1 MPENDKKTVN
11 KAPRVINKSGTLK
24 MEDKVAETKQVR
36 DISGKRMN
44 RRNRR
49 DRVRADAGPKEFD
62 EMTIEVTRVSRTVA
76 GGRRMRFKA
85 LVAVGNHKNKVGIG
99 VAKGNDVT
107 TAVSKASRKAKK
119 SMITFN
125 MNGETICHETR
136 TKVTGADVLMKPA
149 APGTG
154 IIAGGTVRSIMG
166 LTGVKNLISKSLGST
181 NKVNI
186 AYAVIEGLRAQVPR
200 KDWVAYEGKP
210 MLIKQVVAEKK
221 AEIRAKAEAKKAEA
235 KKVVATKKTE
245 VKKTVDAKK
254 AEVKEKVATKK
265 AEVKEKVEAKKA
277 EVKAKVE
284 AKKAETKAKVEAVKA
299 ETKAKVEATKA
310 ETKAK
315 VEAAKAKAK
324 ATAKKSTKKEDK

>member
-1 MPENDKKTVN
+1 MPENDKK
-11 KAPRVINKSGTLK
+11 APRVVNKSGTLK
-24 MEDKVAETKQVR
+24 MEDKVAATKETR
-36 DISGKRMN
+36 DIAGRKMD

-49 DRVRADAGPKEFD
+49 DRVRADLAPKEFD
-62 EMTIEVTRVSRTVA
+62 EITIAVDRVSRTVA

-107 TAVSKASRKAKK
+107 TAVQKAASKAKK
-119 SMITFN
+119 TMVTFN
-125 MNGETICHETR
+125 MDGETICHETR

-200 KDWVAYEGKP
+200 KDWVMVKANGTKVSESEP
-210 MLIKQVVAEKK
+210 KK
-221 AEIRAKAEAKKAEA
+221 AEKARSDKAE
-235 KKVVATKKTE
+235 
-245 VKKTVDAKK
+245 
-254 AEVKEKVATKK
+254 
-265 AEVKEKVEAKKA
+265 
-277 EVKAKVE
+277 
-284 AKKAETKAKVEAVKA
+284 
-299 ETKAKVEATKA
+299 
-310 ETKAK
+310 K
-315 VEAAKAKAK
+315 VEAAKVEKAEKAEAAGKAAAKKPVATKTTKSAKAQK
-324 ATAKKSTKKEDK
+324 PAKEEK

>member
-1 MPENDKKTVN
+1 MAENDK

-24 MEDKVAETKQVR
+24 MDDQTAERKVTR
-36 DISGKRMN
+36 DISGRRME

-49 DRVRADAGPKEFD
+49 DRVRADVAKKEYD
-62 EMTIEVTRVSRTVA
+62 EITIAVDRVSRTVA

-85 LVAVGNHKNKVGIG
+85 LVAIGNHKNKVGVG

-107 TAVSKASRKAKK
+107 TAVAKATSKAKK

-125 MNGETICHETR
+125 MDGETICHEVR

-186 AYAVIEGLRAQVPR
+186 AYAVIEGLAQQTPRA
-200 KDWVAYEGKP
+200 KWVGNDGKRP
-210 MLIKQVVAEKK
+210 INDNAGDKAPADKK
-221 AEIRAKAEAKKAEA
+221 ASAKKETTKAETAKETKKADEAKKSDA
-235 KKVVATKKTE
+235 KKTE
-245 VKKTVDAKK
+245 VKKTATKKTEAKKVEK
-254 AEVKEKVATKK
+254 AEVKKVAEKK
-265 AEVKEKVEAKKA
+265 TVK
-277 EVKAKVE
+277 
-284 AKKAETKAKVEAVKA
+284 T
-299 ETKAKVEATKA
+299 TT
-310 ETKAK
+310 
-315 VEAAKAKAK
+315 
-324 ATAKKSTKKEDK
+324 KKSTSKKEDK